1 MSDCRN
7 IAFSAGSA
15 CGSGTGKPS
24 RVLSAIGLAP
34 IDARGSIRLGFG
46 RYTTRDEVERA
57 CRTIEAAALAQG
69 A

>member
-1 MSDCRN
+1 MSDCRH

-24 RVLSAIGLAP
+24 RVLSAIGLEPQQSRNA
-34 IDARGSIRLGFG
+34 IRLGFG
-46 RYTTRDEVERA
+46 RYTTREEVERA